1 VIPKLNYD
9 VILGKPW
16 MEGEDV
22 KIWAKDGQLRIGST
36 DTAVM
41 NRGVHPLPKVEVY
54 NMLASTFVGE
64 VRRARQKKRSQIY
77 AVTLADIDKALR
89 PKPRSDPKEKLL
101 EYY

>member
-1 VIPKLNYD
+1 
-9 VILGKPW
+9 
-16 MEGEDV
+16 
-22 KIWAKDGQLRIGST
+22 
-36 DTAVM
+36 M

-101 EYY
+101 EHY